1 LKISSD
7 YYLEILKLKKK
18 MNQQQQQH
26 HHHHHHQ
33 QQQNKDDAI
42 ISCDQDNVFDSIL
55 NATDR
60 RMSWQ
65 QQRST
70 HKSFKPSLSAI
81 CK

>member
-1 LKISSD
+1 MSR
-7 YYLEILKLKKK
+7 E
-18 MNQQQQQH
+18 QQQQQQQQQQPPPPH

-33 QQQNKDDAI
+33 QQQHHDELIGAN
-42 ISCDQDNVFDSIL
+42 SCDKDNVFDSIL

>member
-1 LKISSD
+1 MSS
-7 YYLEILKLKKK
+7 
-18 MNQQQQQH
+18 QQPPH
-26 HHHHHHQ
+26 HHQHHHQ
-33 QQQNKDDAI
+33 QQQHKDENEAI

-70 HKSFKPSLSAI
+70 HKSFKPSLSVI